1 LLFAVNLEVRSF
13 HTASVD
19 LSHRTLLHGNSAMNR
34 SSRPLLAVHHV
45 EMIAVK
51 PTFAAY
57 STIDTVVVYE
67 TEDSDFADSAID
79 ALKKDSP

>member
-1 LLFAVNLEVRSF
+1 MTRQSLAVV
-13 HTASVD
+13 SV
-19 LSHRTLLHGNSAMNR
+19 TG
-34 SSRPLLAVHHV
+34 SSRPLLAVHDV

>member
-1 LLFAVNLEVRSF
+1 VQRA
-13 HTASVD
+13 AD
-19 LSHRTLLHGNSAMNR
+19 G
-34 SSRPLLAVHHV
+34 PLLAVHHV

>member
-1 LLFAVNLEVRSF
+1 
-13 HTASVD
+13 
-19 LSHRTLLHGNSAMNR
+19 
-34 SSRPLLAVHHV
+34 
-45 EMIAVK
+45 MIAVK

-57 STIDTVVVYE
+57 STIDSAVVYE

>member
-1 LLFAVNLEVRSF
+1 MFTIWLPGGSQSPPAVEGRHREL
-13 HTASVD
+13 TAS
-19 LSHRTLLHGNSAMNR
+19 GNC
-34 SSRPLLAVHHV
+34 RPLLAVHHV

-57 STIDTVVVYE
+57 STIDSAVVYE